1 MNIPDSGEQDVSD
14 MARLNAGHDAALNA
28 IMERHGERL
37 FHYLL
42 RQLDN
47 ETDANE
53 VAQEAFV
60 RVYLNRARFQP
71 SQKFSTWL
79 YAIATNLVRDR
90 FRWRQRHP
98 QVSLEAE
105 SEDGN
110 TVKDALPDGA
120 ASPSEETEA
129 KERTQAVRGAVQALP
144 EDLRTAVIL
153 YEYEGLAQAQI
164 AAVMNCTVKAVE
176 TRLYRA
182 RAHLRQRLERLLQ
195 TM

>member
-60 RVYLNRARFQP
+60 RVYLNRARFQT

-79 YAIATNLVRDR
+79 YTISTNLVRDR

-98 QVSLEAE
+98 QISLEAE

-110 TVKDALPDGA
+110 AVKDALPDGS
-120 ASPSEETEA
+120 ASPSEATEA

-195 TM
+195 TP